1 MKRTYSLLIAILFF
15 MGFQETIAQVKMPA
29 ASPQSTIN
37 QAVGLVD
44 VQINYSRPSVKGR
57 KIFGEML
64 PYGEIWRTGANAS
77 TKITFSDT
85 VKIQG
90 NTVPAGTYALYT
102 IPEKD
107 KWTVIVSRSVD
118 SWGAGSYKA
127 ADDAARFEVKPSKN
141 PKDVE
146 TFIIY
151 FSDLTSNSA
160 NLNLAWEKV
169 LVSFKIETDTDKK
182 VLASIDETMAS
193 GNATANDYNSAAS
206 YLFESGKDLNKA
218 LEYVD
223 AAIEKFEEQQRN
235 VFWVHHLK
243 AKIHGKLNQFDQAIK
258 AAEKSK
264 SQAQEANNQD
274 YVRLNDKLIKE
285 WQTKGKS

>member
-15 MGFQETIAQVKMPA
+15 MGLQETLAQVKMPA

-44 VQINYSRPSVKGR
+44 VQVNYSRPSIKGR
-57 KIFGEML
+57 KIFGEL
-64 PYGEIWRTGANAS
+64 VPYGEMWRTGANAS

-85 VKIQG
+85 VKIEG
-90 NTVPAGTYALYT
+90 NTVPAGTYAIYT

-107 KWTVIVSRSVD
+107 KWTIIISRSVD

-127 ADDAARFEVKPSKN
+127 SDDAARFEVKPSKN
-141 PKDVE
+141 KNNVE

-182 VLASIDETMAS
+182 VLASIEETMAS
-193 GNATANDYNSAAS
+193 ENVTANDYNSAAS

-223 AAIEKFEEQQRN
+223 AAIGKFEEQQRN

-243 AKIHGKLNQFDQAIK
+243 AKIHGKLNQVDQAIK

-264 SQAQEANNQD
+264 SLAQEANNPD

-285 WQTKGKS
+285 WQTK